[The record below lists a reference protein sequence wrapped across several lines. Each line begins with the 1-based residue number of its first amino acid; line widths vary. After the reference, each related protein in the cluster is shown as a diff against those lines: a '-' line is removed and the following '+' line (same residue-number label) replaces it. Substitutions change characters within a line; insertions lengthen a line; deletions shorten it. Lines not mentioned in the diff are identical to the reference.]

1 MVDNMQTNSFA
12 AGNQKANGI
21 QNSGRRPAR
30 RGRWLWMIILFVAV
44 AVTVTVLV
52 AATRKTGSVTTTS
65 STFTARRDN
74 LTITVSEGGSIR
86 AHKSI
91 QYKCQVERRGGDVT
105 ILSIV
110 PAGSYITQQDVDN
123 GMVLVELDS
132 SSLKERLT
140 QEKMELAGDRENAT
154 SAEEAHH
161 IQELQNESDIAD
173 AQLKVKFA
181 LMDFQKYLGET
192 VAVKFVEDVNS
203 ATNLNKVDIASLLKD
218 PNSLGGEASQELKRL
233 TDNITLANSR
243 LQRAEDTL
251 DWTEKLYAKE
261 YVSSNEL
268 QADQLDYDSLKIQK
282 EQAVISME
290 LFKRYDFPKQVEQL
304 LSNYIEAGRQLERTY
319 AECRSRMAQ
328 AQARLSNAQERF
340 RSQQS
345 RVNELEKQI
354 EYCTIKAKA
363 PGLVVYGTGGEAD
376 IFRAMRR
383 GGMGSGII
391 AEGEIVTEGQVIISM
406 PDTASMVA
414 EISVHETEV
423 DKVRKGQPATIVMD
437 AFPDKVLQGEVL
449 EVAPLPDEQRGWMNP
464 DLKVYKT
471 LVKIDGSH
479 DFLRSRMSC
488 KVQILVENLKDV
500 VVVPIQVVSNR
511 GGKKVCFVATP
522 QGPQEHVVRTGSF
535 NDTFV
540 QIVEGLQQGEEV
552 MLNPPLFTESTVAVG
567 FQQQQPLPES
577 ITEAGQ
583 EQADEGTEAQDQ
595 PGEQT
600 EGRAG
605 RRGERSRG
613 GQVTSTEGQQES
625 GESQGPAGP
634 PQGRQF
640 QFQLTDEMID
650 RMLAGMKQF
659 NPEKAQELEKLRK
672 DDPEKFKAELK
683 EMMRNMRN
691 MMMRQGQGRNRTG
704 GQGTSDTESR

>member
-1 MVDNMQTNSFA
+1 MVDNMQTN
-12 AGNQKANGI
+12 NQNVT
-21 QNSGRRPAR
+21 NNEPRNRRVYKK
-30 RGRWLWMIILFVAV
+30 RGRWLWVVLLFIAV

-52 AATRKTGSVTTTS
+52 AATRKAGPVTTTS
-65 STFTARRDN
+65 STFTARLDN
-74 LTITVSEGGSIR
+74 LTITVTEGGSIR

-105 ILSIV
+105 ILNVV
-110 PAGSYITQQDVDN
+110 PAGTYVTQQDVDN
-123 GMVLVELDS
+123 DMVLVKLDS
-132 SSLKERLT
+132 SSLEERLE

-154 SAEEAHH
+154 SAQEAYH

-173 AQLKVKFA
+173 SELKVKFA
-181 LMDFQKYLGET
+181 LMDFKKYLGET
-192 VAVKFVEDVNS
+192 VANKFVEDVNS
-203 ATNLNKVDIASLLKD
+203 ATILNKVDITSLLND
-218 PNSLGGEASQELKRL
+218 PDSLGGEASQELKRL

-304 LSNYIEAGRQLERTY
+304 LSNYVEAGRQLERTY
-319 AECRSRMAQ
+319 AECRSRLAQ

-354 EYCTIKAKA
+354 EYCTIRAKA

-376 IFRAMRR
+376 FFRAMRGR
-383 GGMGSGII
+383 GGMGSGIV
-391 AEGEIVTEGQVIISM
+391 AEGEVVSEGQVIISM

-414 EISVHETEV
+414 EIGVHETEV
-423 DKVRKGQPATIVMD
+423 DKVRPGQPATIVMD

-488 KVQILVENLKDV
+488 KVQVLVEHLEDV
-500 VVVPIQVVSNR
+500 IIVPIQVVSNR
-511 GGKKVCFVATP
+511 GGKKVCFV
-522 QGPQEHVVRTGSF
+522 QGPQERVVRTGAF

-540 QIVEGLQQGEEV
+540 QIIEGLQQGEEV
-552 MLNPPLFTESTVAVG
+552 LLNPPLFSESTGAIG
-567 FQQQQPLPES
+567 FQQQQPLPEMR
-577 ITEAGQ
+577 TEQG
-583 EQADEGTEAQDQ
+583 QADTEAQGR
-595 PGEQT
+595 PGDQT
-600 EGRAG
+600 ERGAGGLGRSPDMSA
-605 RRGERSRG
+605 EKP
-613 GQVTSTEGQQES
+613 QEG
-625 GESQGPAGP
+625 GESPGPTGP

-640 QFQLTDEMID
+640 QMTDEVID
-650 RMLAGMKQF
+650 RMLTGMKKF

-672 DDPEKFKAELK
+672 DDPEKFKTELEGYMK
-683 EMMRNMRN
+683 SMRET
-691 MMMRQGQGRNRTG
+691 MMRQGRNRMGQGQGDAEGRQGR
-704 GQGTSDTESR
+704 